1 MTDRDDEL
9 TAVADFHV
17 ETDDRGKWAVMRVR
31 GELDVYT
38 CPILNKHFDGLAED
52 GRHFVVADLAGV
64 GFLDSSGLACLVRGL
79 KVFRTRGGD
88 LRVVTTRPNVLKM
101 FGMTALDKII
111 DIFETA
117 DAACVSE

>member
-1 MTDRDDEL
+1 MPDRDDEL
-9 TAVADFHV
+9 TTVADFHV
-17 ETDDRGKWAVMRVR
+17 ESEQRETWTVMRVR

-38 CPILNKHFDGLAED
+38 CPILNKHFDALADE
-52 GRHFVVADLAGV
+52 GRHFVVADLVGV
-64 GFLDSSGLACLVRGL
+64 GFLDSSGLACLVHGL

-88 LRVVTTRPNVLKM
+88 LRIVTTRPNVLKM

-117 DAACVSE
+117 DAAVRE